1 MASAKIV
8 SSRDQPGIQAGP
20 VMIYSTRQKEV
31 ARFYGDLVGLTGDMD
46 DPSIWL
52 KAANTEIVVHGTTDA
67 DTPAEVRGQSGF
79 VVWFGVADVKAA
91 YERAKKAATL
101 VGDFY
106 GDYFFAKD
114 PDGRFVGVYAMEDH
128 HHDHDH

>member
-1 MASAKIV
+1 M
-8 SSRDQPGIQAGP
+8 SSDQPGIQAGP

-31 ARFYGDLVGLTGDMD
+31 ARFYGDLVGLTGDID

-52 KAANTEIVVHGTTDA
+52 KAANTEIVVHGTTGG
-67 DTPAEVRGQSGF
+67 DTPPEVRGQSGF

-91 YERAKKAATL
+91 HERAKKAGTV

-128 HHDHDH
+128 HHDHDN

>member
-1 MASAKIV
+1 MS
-8 SSRDQPGIQAGP
+8 DEHGITAGP
-20 VMIYSTRQKEV
+20 VMIYSTRQRQV
-31 ARFYGDLVGLTGDMD
+31 ADFYRELVGLSGDLD
-46 DPSIWL
+46 EASIWL
-52 KAANTEIVVHGTTDA
+52 KAANTELVVHGTTDR

-79 VVWFGVADVKAA
+79 VVWFGVADVKIA
-91 YERAKKAATL
+91 YERAKKAGTV

-114 PDGRFVGVYAMEDH
+114 PDSRFVGVYALEDH